1 MKNLNLPHGLL
12 EAVADCI
19 RSVPGGQSEFELI
32 KRLDQ
37 DYPEL
42 FPKPDLTD
50 PLLLFQHHFVLMH
63 ALYRLQQ
70 QWWLRGE
77 GLLEIRPLNIC
88 FRVEISGSGQALSQD
103 LALSEYY
110 LDWSN
115 LAREDS
121 ASVDTLISGFWRKLL
136 GQGQRPEALETLGLP
151 DTASKDDIRQRYRQ
165 LVQQHHPDKGGD
177 PAVFQEVQAAYE
189 RLTVAHKR

>member
-1 MKNLNLPHGLL
+1 MKDINLPHGLL
-12 EAVADCI
+12 AAVAECI
-19 RSVPGGQSEFELI
+19 YAAPGGQSEFELI
-32 KRLDQ
+32 QRLDKDFPQ
-37 DYPEL
+37 V

-70 QWWLRGE
+70 QWWRQGK

-88 FRVEISGSGQALSQD
+88 FRVEVSSTEQALSQD
-103 LALSEYY
+103 LSLAEYY
-110 LDWSN
+110 LDWRN

-121 ASVDTLISGFWRKLL
+121 ASVDALLTGFWKKLL
-136 GQGQRPEALETLGLP
+136 DTERRPEALETLGLP
-151 DTASKDDIRQRYRQ
+151 ETANKDEVRQRYRQ

-189 RLTVAHKR
+189 SLTVGMKR